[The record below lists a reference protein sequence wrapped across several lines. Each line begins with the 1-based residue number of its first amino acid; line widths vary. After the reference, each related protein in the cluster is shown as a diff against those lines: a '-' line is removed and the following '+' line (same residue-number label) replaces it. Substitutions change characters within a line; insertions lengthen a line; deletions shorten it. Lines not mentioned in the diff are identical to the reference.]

1 MEVLQKQKI
10 KEIQKNKINIRKNMK
25 KEKKKWI
32 EHVKDYIIFVV
43 NHQKYLK
50 RAQT

>member
-25 KEKKKWI
+25 KEKKK
-32 EHVKDYIIFVV
+32 
-43 NHQKYLK
+43 
-50 RAQT
+50 